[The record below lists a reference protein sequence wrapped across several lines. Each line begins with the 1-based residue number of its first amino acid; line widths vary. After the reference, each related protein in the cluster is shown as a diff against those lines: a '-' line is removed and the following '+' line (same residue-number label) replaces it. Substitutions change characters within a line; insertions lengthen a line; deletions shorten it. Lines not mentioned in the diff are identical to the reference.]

1 MPTIVKG
8 IVTKEEDEA
17 RQERLKGKGFEHPCY
32 LEEEPPV
39 KKTKPKKIKM
49 K

>member
-8 IVTKEEDEA
+8 IITKEEEEA
-17 RQERLKGKGFEHPCY
+17 RQERLKGKGFEQPCY
-32 LEEEPPV
+32 LEEPTV
-39 KKTKPKKIKM
+39 KKTKKKRKPY

>member
-8 IVTKEEDEA
+8 IVTKEEDKA

-32 LEEEPPV
+32 LEPV
-39 KKTKPKKIKM
+39 QNTKPKKIRIK
-49 K
+49 

>member
-8 IVTKEEDEA
+8 IVSKKEDEA

-32 LEEEPPV
+32 LEEEPPL

>member
-32 LEEEPPV
+32 LEEEQPV
-39 KKTKPKKIKM
+39 KKIRKKRKPYK
-49 K
+49 

>member
-8 IVTKEEDEA
+8 TLTKEEDQS
-17 RQERLKGKGFEHPCY
+17 RQERLKGKGFEQPCY
-32 LEEEPPV
+32 LMQPQC
-39 KKTKPKKIKM
+39 TKPKKIKN